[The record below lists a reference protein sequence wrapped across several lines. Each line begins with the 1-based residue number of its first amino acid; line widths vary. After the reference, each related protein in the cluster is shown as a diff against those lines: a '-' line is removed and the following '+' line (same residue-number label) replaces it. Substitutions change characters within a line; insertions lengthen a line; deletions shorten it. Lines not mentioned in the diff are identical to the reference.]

1 MTGEPMSFPMFSA
14 VVVIFGLFSAFE
26 VSAAAQSTATPPS
39 SQQPVYTLHTN
50 KRVVLTD
57 VTVTD
62 RKGNPIHGLNASAFQ
77 ILDNGKPQNLASFE
91 EHAGPPIESAPSAVT
106 KPGVYSN
113 DFLLHPPPVFNVV
126 LIDLATI
133 VNLPDQMYLYYELTQ
148 FLNHLPAGEPLAIY
162 MRWGTNVMVLQ
173 NFTSDRALLLAAVHR
188 ALPRF
193 RSPEQERL
201 TEVELMHQV
210 ALNLGQFP
218 GRKNVFWFCS
228 GVNENSFRTDPTQM
242 DNYVD
247 LRPNYDELE
256 AGRIAMYPIDARG
269 LTVYPPGGPTRLWW
283 QHVQMNDVAE
293 ATGGRAIYNQN
304 FLAQATK
311 HLIDTSNDFYTL
323 SYSPHDFRYDN
334 SWHKVKVTL
343 NGTSYDLSY
352 RHGYFADGN
361 DPHNKADDLQSS
373 GSRTKILAN
382 GETAEMPEVRGP
394 SIVFQAHVLPASE
407 RPQIPAKKGTI
418 PYTIRYS
425 LPLNKFVMRNVDG
438 KEQATMGVASM
449 AFDANGNATA
459 KLTQQVTATFSPE
472 KLERNG
478 QPIYTFEQE
487 ISLNHGENYLY
498 LGVWDVNTGQFGAIQ
513 LSLDVASPKRERAE
527 IKN

>member
-26 VSAAAQSTATPPS
+26 VSANAQSAGASPS
-39 SQQPVYTLHTN
+39 TQQPVYTLHTN

-62 RKGNPIHGLNASAFQ
+62 RKGNPIHGLNASDFQ
-77 ILDNGKPQNLASFE
+77 ISDNGKPQDLASFE
-91 EHAGPPIESAPSAVT
+91 EHSGAPIESAPPAVT

-113 DFLLHPPPVFNVV
+113 DFLQHPPPVFNVV

-133 VNLPDQMYLYYELTQ
+133 VNMPDQMYLYYELTQ
-148 FLNHLPAGEPLAIY
+148 FLEHLPTGEPLAIY
-162 MRWGTNVMVLQ
+162 MRWGTSVMLLQ

-193 RSPEQERL
+193 PSHERERL
-201 TEVELMHQV
+201 TEVELLHQV
-210 ALNLGQFP
+210 ALNLGQFS

-228 GVNENSFRTDPTQM
+228 GVGENLFRTDPTEM

-269 LTVYPPGGPTRLWW
+269 LMVSVPGGLWS
-283 QHVQMNDVAE
+283 QHVKMNNVAE
-293 ATGGRAIYNQN
+293 ATGGRAIYNRN
-304 FLAQATK
+304 FLAQATQ
-311 HLIDTSNDFYTL
+311 HLIDASNDFYTL

-334 SWHKVKVTL
+334 SWHKVKITL
-343 NGTSYDLSY
+343 KGNSYDLSY

-361 DPHNKADDLQSS
+361 DPNNKTEDLQPK
-373 GSRTKILAN
+373 GSRTKLLAN
-382 GETAEMPEVRGP
+382 GETAEMPEIRGP
-394 SIVFQAHVLPASE
+394 SIVFQARVLPASE
-407 RPQIPAKKGTI
+407 PPQNPAKKRTI

-425 LPLNKFVMRNVDG
+425 LPLNKFVMQNVDG
-438 KEQATMGVASM
+438 KQQVTMGISSM
-449 AFDANGNATA
+449 AFDANGNSTA
-459 KLTQQVTATFSPE
+459 KLTQQIKATFSPE
-472 KLERNG
+472 KLQSNG
-478 QPIYTFEQE
+478 QPIFAFEQQ
-487 ISLNHGENYLY
+487 IDLKNGENYLY
-498 LGVWDVNTGQFGAIQ
+498 LGVWDMNTGQFGTIQ
-513 LSLDVASPKRERAE
+513 FSLDVASPKRERANA
-527 IKN
+527 KK

>member
-26 VSAAAQSTATPPS
+26 VSDNAQSAGASPS
-39 SQQPVYTLHTN
+39 TQQPVYTLHAN

-77 ILDNGKPQNLASFE
+77 ILDNGKPQDLASFE
-91 EHAGPPIESAPSAVT
+91 EHAGPPIEYAPPAVT
-106 KPGVYSN
+106 KPGVYNN

-133 VNLPDQMYLYYELTQ
+133 GNLPDQMYLYYELTQ

-162 MRWGTNVMVLQ
+162 MRWGTNVMLLQ
-173 NFTSDRALLLAAVHR
+173 NFTSDRTLLLAAVRR

-193 RSPEQERL
+193 RSPERERL
-201 TEVELMHQV
+201 TEVELLHQV

-228 GVNENSFRTDPTQM
+228 GVDENLFRTDPTEM

-269 LTVYPPGGPTRLWW
+269 LMVSVPGGLNRLWS
-283 QHVQMNDVAE
+283 QHVKMNNVAE
-293 ATGGRAIYNQN
+293 ATGGRAIYNLN
-304 FLAQATK
+304 FLAQATQ

-334 SWHKVKVTL
+334 SWHKVKISL
-343 NGTSYDLSY
+343 NGSAYNLSY

-361 DPHNKADDLQSS
+361 DPHNKAENLQPR
-373 GSRTKILAN
+373 GSRTKLLAN
-382 GETAEMPEVRGP
+382 GETAEMPEIRGP
-394 SIVFQAHVLPASE
+394 SIVFQARVLPASE
-407 RPQIPAKKGTI
+407 PPQNLGKKGTT
-418 PYTIRYS
+418 PYAIRYS
-425 LPLNKFVMRNVDG
+425 LPLNKFVMRDVDG
-438 KEQATMGVASM
+438 KQQVTMGIASM
-449 AFDANGNATA
+449 AFDANGNSTA
-459 KLTQQVTATFSPE
+459 KFAQQVIATFSPE
-472 KLERNG
+472 KLGGNG
-478 QPIYTFEQE
+478 QPTYTFEQQ
-487 ISLNHGENYLY
+487 INLKDGENYLY
-498 LGVWDVNTGQFGAIQ
+498 LGVWDMNTGQFGTIQ
-513 LSLDVASPKRERAE
+513 FSLDVASPKRERANA
-527 IKN
+527 KK

>member
-39 SQQPVYTLHTN
+39 SQQPVYTLHAN

-62 RKGNPIHGLNASAFQ
+62 RKGNPVHGLNDSAFQ
-77 ILDNGKPQNLASFE
+77 ILDNGKPQDLASFE
-91 EHAGPPIESAPSAVT
+91 EHAGPSIESAPSAVT

-126 LIDLATI
+126 LIDLVSI
-133 VNLPDQMYLYYELTQ
+133 SLPDQMYLYYELTQ
-148 FLNHLPAGEPLAIY
+148 FLEHLPAGEPLAIY
-162 MRWGTNVMVLQ
+162 MRWGTNVMLLQ

-193 RSPEQERL
+193 PSHERERL
-201 TEVELMHQV
+201 SEIELLHQV

-228 GVNENSFRTDPTQM
+228 GVDENLFRTDPTEM

-256 AGRIAMYPIDARG
+256 ASRIAMYPIDARG
-269 LTVYPPGGPTRLWW
+269 LMVSPPGGLSNLWS
-283 QHVQMNDVAE
+283 QHVKMNSVAE
-293 ATGGRAIYNQN
+293 ATGGRAIYNLN
-304 FLAQATK
+304 FLAQATE

-334 SWHKVKVTL
+334 SWHKVKITL
-343 NGTSYDLSY
+343 KGNSYDLSY

-361 DPHNKADDLQSS
+361 DPHNKAEDRDPG
-373 GSRTKILAN
+373 GSKTKLLPN
-382 GETAEMPEVRGP
+382 GETAEMPEIRGP
-394 SIVFQAHVLPASE
+394 SIVFQARVLPASVP
-407 RPQIPAKKGTI
+407 PQNPAKKGTT

-425 LPLNKFVMRNVDG
+425 LPINKFVLRNVDG
-438 KEQATMGVASM
+438 KQQVTMGIASM
-449 AFDANGNATA
+449 AFDANGNSTA
-459 KLTQQVTATFSPE
+459 KLAQQVIATFSPE
-472 KLERNG
+472 KLEGNG
-478 QPIYTFEQE
+478 QPTYTFEQQ
-487 ISLNHGENYLY
+487 INLKAGENYLY

-513 LSLDVASPKRERAE
+513 LSLEVARPKREPADA
-527 IKN
+527 KN

>member
-1 MTGEPMSFPMFSA
+1 MTGEPMSFPMFST
-14 VVVIFGLFSAFE
+14 VVVIFALFSAFE
-26 VSAAAQSTATPPS
+26 VSASAQSAGASAST
-39 SQQPVYTLHTN
+39 QQPVYTLHAN

-77 ILDNGKPQNLASFE
+77 ILDNGKPQDLASFE

-126 LIDLATI
+126 LIDLVSI
-133 VNLPDQMYLYYELTQ
+133 SLPDQMYLYYELTQ
-148 FLNHLPAGEPLAIY
+148 FLEHLPAGEPLAIY
-162 MRWGTNVMVLQ
+162 MRWGTNVMLLQ

-193 RSPEQERL
+193 PSHERERL
-201 TEVELMHQV
+201 SEIELLHQV

-228 GVNENSFRTDPTQM
+228 GVDENLFRTDPTEM

-256 AGRIAMYPIDARG
+256 ASRIAMYPIDARG
-269 LTVYPPGGPTRLWW
+269 LMVSPPGGLSNLWS
-283 QHVQMNDVAE
+283 QHVKMNNVAE
-293 ATGGRAIYNQN
+293 ATGGRAIYNLN
-304 FLAQATK
+304 FLAQATE

-334 SWHKVKVTL
+334 SWHKVKISL
-343 NGTSYDLSY
+343 NGSSYDLSY

-361 DPHNKADDLQSS
+361 DPHNKAEDLQPR
-373 GSRTKILAN
+373 GSRTKLLAN
-382 GETAEMPEVRGP
+382 GETAEMPEIRGA
-394 SIVFQAHVLPASE
+394 SIVFQARVLPSSE
-407 RPQIPAKKGTI
+407 PQIRAKKGPT

-425 LPLNKFVMRNVDG
+425 LPLNKFVMQSVDG
-438 KEQATMGVASM
+438 KQQVTMGVTSM
-449 AFDANGNATA
+449 AFDANGNSTA
-459 KLTQQVTATFSPE
+459 KISQQVIATFSPE
-472 KLERNG
+472 KLQSNV
-478 QPIYTFEQE
+478 QPVFAFDQQID
-487 ISLNHGENYLY
+487 LKNGENYLY
-498 LGVWDVNTGQFGAIQ
+498 LGVWDMNTGQFGTIQ
-513 LSLDVASPKRERAE
+513 FSLDVASPKRERANA
-527 IKN
+527 KK